1 MAWQLDPSMYR
12 ETAQSLQEG
21 RKMARSIETMALSL
35 MPLCSDEENKELDL
49 IRHAAIEIAAKMSG
63 LYGGIA
69 ARAFGPQRV
78 PGRPE

>member
-1 MAWQLDPSMYR
+1 
-12 ETAQSLQEG
+12 
-21 RKMARSIETMALSL
+21 MALSL

-49 IRHAAIEIAAKMSG
+49 VRHAAIEIAAKMSG